1 MRLLTLIYVS
11 LSFLFGGTWA
21 IFSVNLTN
29 VGLSYSLSM
38 EIGGAKIPL
47 IVDTGNMDFTILD
60 INGTSINFNET
71 SGAYVPRPSTSNTEV
86 NCLTLYEDQGIV
98 NYYNDSVTRDVCNT
112 AKVAI
117 NLESTTSGGVAQ
129 ARGHLPLLFGPP

>member
-47 IVDTGNMDFTILD
+47 IVDTDWN
-60 INGTSINFNET
+60 
-71 SGAYVPRPSTSNTEV
+71 V
-86 NCLTLYEDQGIV
+86 
-98 NYYNDSVTRDVCNT
+98 
-112 AKVAI
+112 
-117 NLESTTSGGVAQ
+117 
-129 ARGHLPLLFGPP
+129 